1 MQRNEFEPQNFEKV
15 ELKFNFI
22 LENLYFLL
30 FMGLALVVI
39 VPYNLIWSTS
49 FEEFFDAT
57 GLFSQGGGFFVGD
70 NASLQRLIT
79 YLVVFVIG
87 VVIHELIHGLF
98 YARYMK
104 NGFKSVKIGF
114 KFPFAYAESK
124 EVMRTD
130 QFIIGLVMPM
140 IILGVIP
147 SIIAT
152 IISNPFVMLFGYA
165 FIVAGSGDTL
175 ILLRIFKNRKS
186 TWFENLPSINKW
198 YVYKPIKK

>member
-1 MQRNEFEPQNFEKV
+1 MQTNEFEPQNFEKV

-22 LENLYFLL
+22 LENLYFLF
-30 FMGLALVVI
+30 FMSVVLVV
-39 VPYNLIWSTS
+39 VMPFNLIWSTD
-49 FEEFFDAT
+49 FQEFFYTT
-57 GLFSQGGGFFVGD
+57 GLFSRGGGFFVGD
-70 NASLQRLIT
+70 NASLQRLAT
-79 YLVVFVIG
+79 YAIVFVIG
-87 VVIHELIHGLF
+87 VVIHELIHGVF

-124 EVMRTD
+124 EVMRTN

-152 IISNPFVMLFGYA
+152 IIGNPFLMLFGYV

-175 ILLRIFKNRKS
+175 ILFRIFRNRKN
-186 TWFENLPSINKW
+186 TWVENLPSINKW
-198 YVYKPIKK
+198 YVYKPKLK

>member
-22 LENLYFLL
+22 LENLYLL
-30 FMGLALVVI
+30 FFMGLVLVI
-39 VPYNLIWSTS
+39 IIPYNLIWSTS
-49 FEEFFDAT
+49 FEEFFYVT
-57 GLFSQGGGFFVGD
+57 GLFSQGGFLVGD
-70 NASLQRLIT
+70 NASLQRSIA
-79 YLVVFVIG
+79 YVVVLVIG
-87 VVIHELIHGLF
+87 VVIHELIHGFF

-124 EVMRTD
+124 KVIRTN

-140 IILGVIP
+140 VILGAIP

-152 IISNPFVMLFGYA
+152 MIGNPFLMLFGYV
-165 FIVAGSGDTL
+165 FIVAGSSDTL
-175 ILLRIFKNRKS
+175 ILLRTFKDRKN
-186 TWFENLPSINKW
+186 TWFENLPSINKY
-198 YVYKPIKK
+198 YVYRPIKR

>member
-1 MQRNEFEPQNFEKV
+1 MQRNEFDPQNFDKI

-30 FMGLALVVI
+30 FMGLMLVVLI
-39 VPYNLIWSTS
+39 PYTLIWSTS
-49 FEEFFDAT
+49 LQEFFDDT

-87 VVIHELIHGLF
+87 VVIHELIHGF
-98 YARYMK
+98 FCARYIK

-124 EVMRTD
+124 EVMPTNK
-130 QFIIGLVMPM
+130 FIIGLIMPM

-152 IISNPFVMLFGYA
+152 IIGNQYLLLFGYA

-175 ILLRIFKNRKS
+175 ILFRIFKDRKS